1 MLQAGL
7 RLPLAPGAVRLGID
21 LGGTKIEGVVIAADG
36 TIVAHRRVPTERE
49 RGYEHIVARVAGLV
63 ESLLASAPSVA
74 VVGVGTPGASSTL
87 TGALKN
93 SNTVCLNDQPLHADL
108 AARIGVPVRL
118 ENDANCFAV
127 AEARLGAGR
136 GAAGVFG
143 VILGTGVGGG
153 IVVDGRVWPGLQHIA
168 GEWGHHTLD
177 PGGPAC
183 YCGRRGCVET
193 FLCGPALEGQYRDGS
208 GSSCAAL
215 EIAQR
220 RSAGDPHATAV
231 LATYLERFGRALG
244 NVINIL
250 DPTVVVLGGGLSNL
264 DLLYS
269 EGRAAVARCVF
280 NDELQTPILRHQLG
294 DSAGVIGAALLD

>member
-1 MLQAGL
+1 MLQAGK
-7 RLPLAPGAVRLGID
+7 RLPLAPGTVRLGID

-36 TIVAHRRVPTERE
+36 TIVDHRRVPTERE
-49 RGYEHIVARVAGLV
+49 RGYEYIVARVAALV
-63 ESLLASAPSVA
+63 ATLMASAPGVER
-74 VVGVGTPGASSTL
+74 VGIGTPGATSTH
-87 TGALKN
+87 TGMLKN
-93 SNTVCLNDQPLHADL
+93 SNTVCLNGRSLHVDL

-136 GAAGVFG
+136 GAAVVFG

-153 IVVDGRVWPGLQHIA
+153 IVVDGGVWPGLQHIA

-177 PGGPAC
+177 PAGPAC

-193 FLCGPALEGQYRDGS
+193 FLCGPALEAQYLDAS
-208 GSSCAAL
+208 GSTCTAA
-215 EIAQR
+215 EIDR
-220 RSAGDPHATAV
+220 RRGAGDPQAANV
-231 LATYLERFGRALG
+231 LTTYLERFGRALG

-264 DLLYS
+264 DLLYA
-269 EGRAAVARCVF
+269 EGRAAVARHVF
-280 NDELQTPILRHQLG
+280 NDALQTPILRHELG